1 MTGTAL
7 LVLVSTVLNT
17 PACLCSASTVPVT
30 STVLAATVP
39 MLLRAQGADDGSVLD
54 AEALQQLLGGA
65 AGAGRKGSTMTGSG
79 WAGSK
84 YWKYRSAAAAAARM
98 ASGRGDAVKRA
109 SAAAHGGRSRCVCVA
124 WWL

>member
-1 MTGTAL
+1 M
-7 LVLVSTVLNT
+7 
-17 PACLCSASTVPVT
+17 
-30 STVLAATVP
+30 
-39 MLLRAQGADDGSVLD
+39 LD

-98 ASGRGDAVKRA
+98 VSGRGDAVKRA
-109 SAAAHGGRSRCVCVA
+109 SAAAHGGRSRCVWPADCEVVA
-124 WWL
+124 AHRQASWEPTA